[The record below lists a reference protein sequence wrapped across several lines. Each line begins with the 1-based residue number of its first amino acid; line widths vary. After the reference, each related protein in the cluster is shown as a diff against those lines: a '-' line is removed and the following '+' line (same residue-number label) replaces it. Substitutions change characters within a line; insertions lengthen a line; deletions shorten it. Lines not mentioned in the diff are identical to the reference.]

1 MLYSVNFYAVLVLY
15 AAMPISFW
23 CGSISINQ
31 TINLWAYVTRG
42 HCLALVIQIFMVPI
56 TLQVSDGQNRF
67 IYGQSCVQESE

>member
-1 MLYSVNFYAVLVLY
+1 MMENFFVGSHVPYI
-15 AAMPISFW
+15 ISGQSFFF
-23 CGSISINQ
+23 NQ